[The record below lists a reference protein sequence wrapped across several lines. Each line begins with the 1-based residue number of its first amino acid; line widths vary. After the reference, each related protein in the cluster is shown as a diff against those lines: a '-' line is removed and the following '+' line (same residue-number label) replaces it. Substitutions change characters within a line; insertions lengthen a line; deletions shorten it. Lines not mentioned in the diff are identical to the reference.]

1 MIAPGLSAPVFSQK
15 DFGGTDMPKYN
26 PNPTPLEKAR
36 RAAGLTRKQL
46 AEQSHVSMDTIKNYE
61 QKSRKINVKQVL
73 NIVAL
78 ADALDVP
85 VQKILMPDGG
95 GDDA

>member
-1 MIAPGLSAPVFSQK
+1 
-15 DFGGTDMPKYN
+15 MPKYN

-61 QKSRKINVKQVL
+61 QKSRKVNVKQVL
-73 NIVAL
+73 NLVAL
-78 ADALDVP
+78 ADALGVP
-85 VQKILMPDGG
+85 IQKILLPDGG
-95 GDDA
+95 SDDA

>member
-1 MIAPGLSAPVFSQK
+1 
-15 DFGGTDMPKYN
+15 MPKYN
-26 PNPTPLEKAR
+26 PNPTPLETAR

-46 AEQSHVSMDTIKNYE
+46 AEQSHVSVDTIKNYE

-73 NIVAL
+73 NLVAL
-78 ADALDVP
+78 ADALGVP

-95 GDDA
+95 NEDA